1 MNSDGFTWTCCLC
14 QKDPIICAFYP
25 VITPPLPGWIII
37 RHHTEK
43 WKASVCTH
51 THTHSYCLCV
61 QLLVELPGRV
71 LSKLEYESRN
81 EGRRTLKPPEL
92 LGQCLKWY
100 VRAHRAHEL
109 SFGFFFLPLLSQ
121 TRWYACW
128 SNVSLRAGC
137 RIWSEYPAARGRNP
151 LIVSDQNC
159 EAISYSPRD
168 WHVSYHGDERLRTKC
183 CHHHAWCY
191 SWSAAEWASWTRIA
205 EEPPLWGYWV
215 LNNLFPPS
223 DLCLFAVGY
232 CIKWW
237 ARWFVLRSKDT
248 HFIEYLLYAR
258 PCFECFIGKASDI
271 FPWNPI

>member
-109 SFGFFFLPLLSQ
+109 SFGFFFCLCCLKPDDMHAGVMCLLELVVEFE
-121 TRWYACW
+121 
-128 SNVSLRAGC
+128 VSILQQG
-137 RIWSEYPAARGRNP
+137 
-151 LIVSDQNC
+151 
-159 EAISYSPRD
+159 
-168 WHVSYHGDERLRTKC
+168 
-183 CHHHAWCY
+183 
-191 SWSAAEWASWTRIA
+191 
-205 EEPPLWGYWV
+205 EETL
-215 LNNLFPPS
+215 
-223 DLCLFAVGY
+223 
-232 CIKWW
+232 
-237 ARWFVLRSKDT
+237 
-248 HFIEYLLYAR
+248 
-258 PCFECFIGKASDI
+258 
-271 FPWNPI
+271 

>member
-1 MNSDGFTWTCCLC
+1 MDSDGFRWTCCLC

-51 THTHSYCLCV
+51 THTHTATAFVCSSWWSSQGESFQNWNMKAEMKVGGHLNH
-61 QLLVELPGRV
+61 QNFLGSV
-71 LSKLEYESRN
+71 LNDVWGLIEPINSA
-81 EGRRTLKPPEL
+81 
-92 LGQCLKWY
+92 LG
-100 VRAHRAHEL
+100 
-109 SFGFFFLPLLSQ
+109 FFLPLLSQ

-128 SNVSLRAGC
+128 SDLSLRAGC

-159 EAISYSPRD
+159 EAVSYSPRD
-168 WHVSYHGDERLRTKC
+168 WLVSYHSDERLRTKC

-232 CIKWW
+232 CIEWW
-237 ARWFVLRSKDT
+237 ARWFVLRSKET

-258 PCFECFIGKASDI
+258 PCFECFIGKTSDI
-271 FPWNPI
+271 FLWNPI